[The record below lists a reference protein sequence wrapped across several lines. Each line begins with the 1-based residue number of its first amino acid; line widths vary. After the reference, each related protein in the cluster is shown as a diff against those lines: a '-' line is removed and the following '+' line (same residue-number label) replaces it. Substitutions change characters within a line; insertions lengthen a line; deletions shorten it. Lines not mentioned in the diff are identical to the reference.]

1 MRFRMN
7 DTMTTKL
14 SYAIG
19 DIVKYNPEYTNDINT
34 GIILSVM
41 FDEGLYYY
49 IDGWWYASDYIV
61 GCIEDA
67 TEDSLNYI
75 RLFMENEYE
84 ENQ

>member
-1 MRFRMN
+1 MKN
-7 DTMTTKL
+7 KL

-19 DIVKYNPEYTNDINT
+19 DTVRYNPEDINDIET

-41 FDEGLYYY
+41 FDGSLYYF
-49 IDGWWYASDYIV
+49 IDGYWYTSYSIV

-75 RLFMENEYE
+75 RQIIEDE

>member
-1 MRFRMN
+1 MN

-19 DIVKYNPEYTNDINT
+19 DTVKYNPEYTNDINT

-49 IDGWWYASDYIV
+49 IDGWWYSSDCIV

-67 TEDSLNYI
+67 KEDSLNYI
-75 RLFMENEYE
+75 RLFMEYEDE